1 MVRIF
6 ASRLGRLLL
15 GVWVVML
22 VTTVSGVNL
31 IPAASHNPGGT
42 TSTTTF
48 GLVVLNSTDG
58 LPHYGQDITF
68 NVSTTAT
75 SYPSVSVGCAQNGTQ
90 VLYWTAGFFPSYQFS
105 DWLSLTTPSWTSG
118 GANCTATLYYSS
130 GKRKIIN
137 LATFNFQVYA

>member
-22 VTTVSGVNL
+22 VTSVSGVNL

-42 TSTTTF
+42 SSTTTF
-48 GLVVLNSTDG
+48 SLVLVNSTDG

-75 SYPSVSVGCAQNGTQ
+75 SYPSVSVSCAQNGTT
-90 VLYWTAGFFPSYQFS
+90 VLYWTAGFFPSYVWTK
-105 DWLSLTTPSWTSG
+105 DLTLSTPSWTSG
-118 GANCTATLYYSS
+118 GASCTATLYYSS
-130 GKRKIIN
+130 GKKKVIN
-137 LATFNFQVYA
+137 LATFNFHVYA